1 MKRYWFFAT
10 DKCLASTI
18 INKKKKE
25 RTQSVQKNEQ
35 GTITDLRH

>member
-1 MKRYWFFAT
+1 MKQYWFSAT

-18 INKKKKE
+18 KKKKKE
-25 RTQSVQKNEQ
+25 ITQSVQKNEQ